1 MTSPFVVIDADVLG
15 RQRTGDETYVAGLL
29 GALATIDH
37 GLRIGA
43 VTRFPRLV
51 PPGIEAIPLPAG
63 SQFTRMAVSLPRLL
77 RGRRPALAHFL
88 WAIPLRCPC
97 PAVLT
102 VADLSFE
109 FQPELFSDRDRRVF
123 RWAVPRSVRRAARVI
138 AVSERTRRDLVQAY
152 GVAESDIA
160 VVPHGVD
167 GLFAPSETPARDF
180 VLLVGAVHARKNP
193 LVALEAAQTRGLPL
207 VVAGPV
213 KDVKLADEL
222 RRRGARV
229 VGYVDKETL
238 ADLYRNAACLLFP
251 SSFEG
256 FGLPVLE
263 AMASGT
269 PVVCS
274 DDAALREVGG
284 DAAVYVD
291 LGRLSEGIGQALAE
305 STRLVA
311 AGLARAGLFTWE
323 QAARRTIAV
332 YRQALNVSAV

>member
-1 MTSPFVVIDADVLG
+1 MTPPFVVIDADVLG

-29 GALATIDH
+29 RALGTIDH

-43 VTRFPRLV
+43 ITRFPRLV
-51 PPGIEAIPLPAG
+51 PPGIEPIPLPAG
-63 SQFTRMAVSLPRLL
+63 SQMSRMALSLPRLL

-109 FQPELFSDRDRRVF
+109 LQPELLPGLDGLVF

-138 AVSERTRRDLVQAY
+138 AVSERTRRDLSQAY

-167 GLFAPSETPARDF
+167 SVFGPSETPARDF
-180 VLLVGAVHARKNP
+180 ALLVGAVHARKNP
-193 LVALEAAQTRGLPL
+193 LIALDAAHARGLPL

-213 KDVKLADEL
+213 KDEKLAEEL

-229 VGYVDKETL
+229 LGYVDTGAL
-238 ADLYRNAACLLFP
+238 ADLYRNAACLVFP
-251 SSFEG
+251 SRFEG

-274 DDAALREVGG
+274 NDPALREVGG
-284 DAAVYVD
+284 DAAVYIEPD
-291 LGRLSEGIGQALAE
+291 RLSEGIEQALAD

-323 QAARRTIAV
+323 QAAHRTIAV
-332 YRQALNVSAV
+332 YRQALGAV